1 MMMATKRSI
10 AYLAFGALV
19 VGGVGYGTYGFASAE
34 ARVQKLCADI
44 KPGLSL
50 SDLQRFASE
59 QGLGHAP
66 QNAGIS
72 YLAENRSFGR
82 YGCRVTI
89 EKGAVTQS
97 EYIFND

>member
-1 MMMATKRSI
+1 MAPKRKI
-10 AYLAFGALV
+10 AYFAFGALV
-19 VGGVGYGTYGFASAE
+19 VGGVSYCTYGFASAQE
-34 ARVQKLCADI
+34 RVQKLCADI
-44 KPGLSL
+44 NPGLTL

-59 QGLGHAP
+59 QGLGRAP
-66 QNAGIS
+66 QIAGVN
-72 YLAENRSFGR
+72 YLMENRSFGR